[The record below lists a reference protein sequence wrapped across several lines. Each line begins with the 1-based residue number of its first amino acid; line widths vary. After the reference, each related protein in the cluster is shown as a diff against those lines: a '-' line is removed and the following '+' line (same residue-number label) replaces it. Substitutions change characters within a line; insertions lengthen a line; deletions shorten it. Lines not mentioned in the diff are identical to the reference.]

1 MANFKG
7 KGAFFSSNELQTA
20 KNKLSTSMAL
30 LSLAKHAINL
40 NIYHNYYDLSLF
52 IYFSSIFCHWTMEPG
67 SCLLCTCITSSF
79 CSYLSITLFSICQL
93 KLHRY
98 PFQQRF
104 YFIFYLQLDYASH
117 SWTWLCL

>member
-52 IYFSSIFCHWTMEPG
+52 IYFSSIF
-67 SCLLCTCITSSF
+67 
-79 CSYLSITLFSICQL
+79 
-93 KLHRY
+93 
-98 PFQQRF
+98 
-104 YFIFYLQLDYASH
+104 
-117 SWTWLCL
+117 